1 MEEALSFMNPLLMS
15 AKNDEDVNVQSLVFL
30 VHFKRQKWV
39 LATKAL
45 RKMAKCAPKN
55 PLTHR
60 CVDSLS
66 RAIASI
72 ENEIEKQVV
81 QSTISSLNVDKVNV
95 QCKTLVDAAHLS
107 VMKNDFEKALLGAVD
122 PRKTSWK
129 ECRDALEVFE
139 RAGNA
144 TFYDQFHKACTSAF
158 PSKSNKSKEHPS
170 VISAA
175 FARVGVEDS
184 VRSAPF
190 L

>member
-1 MEEALSFMNPLLMS
+1 M
-15 AKNDEDVNVQSLVFL
+15 
-30 VHFKRQKWV
+30 
-39 LATKAL
+39 
-45 RKMAKCAPKN
+45 
-55 PLTHR
+55 
-60 CVDSLS
+60 
-66 RAIASI
+66 
-72 ENEIEKQVV
+72 
-81 QSTISSLNVDKVNV
+81 
-95 QCKTLVDAAHLS
+95 DAAHLS

-139 RAGNA
+139 RSGNA
-144 TFYDQFHKACTSAF
+144 TFYEQFHKACTSAY

-170 VISAA
+170 VVISAAA